1 MNFKALLVAQDEDA
15 ASTVAA
21 VLADFGMSVH
31 SCGYIEA
38 AERLASEP
46 FHIVIVDF
54 DHPQAA
60 FFCLQNT
67 AETTVTAAL
76 LSDKTK
82 VRNVFGA
89 GASFVLYKPI
99 SPSQAGATLRAAIA
113 LLKRERR
120 RAIRIPIQV
129 PVWLRV
135 QNSPEMEGVL
145 LDLSENGMEVLSP
158 QPLWPSGSVDFRFE
172 LDETLNVQARGEV
185 AWAKPNGQS
194 GIRFSDL
201 PDALKSRLVTWVADN
216 VKPEQ
221 HEVFEP
227 NCKLTDLSVG
237 GCYVETESP
246 FPERSGVALRLRADG
261 MEAATRGTVRV
272 MHPATGM
279 GIEFACI
286 TSEQREEVRHFVEFL
301 VGRPGVTPE
310 LTVAPIVAPSQ
321 ENHSLP
327 TLADQHDP
335 LLELLRNHE
344 RLNQPEFLQELRDQ
358 RSTQVSVD

>member
-21 VLADFGMSVH
+21 VLGDFGMTVH

-38 AERLASEP
+38 AERLTAEP
-46 FHIVIVDF
+46 FNIVIVDF

-67 AETTVTAAL
+67 AENTVTAAL

-113 LLKRERR
+113 ILKRERR
-120 RAIRIPIQV
+120 RAIRIPVQV

-135 QNSPEMEGVL
+135 QSSPEVEGVL
-145 LDLSENGMEVLSP
+145 LDLSESGMEVLSP
-158 QPLWPSGSVDFRFE
+158 QPLWPSGSVGFRFE
-172 LDETLNVQARGEV
+172 LDEALQVQGRAEV

-201 PDALKSRLVTWVADN
+201 SEALTSRLKDWVETN
-216 VKPEQ
+216 IKTETQ
-221 HEVFEP
+221 EEFEP

-237 GCYVETESP
+237 ACYVETESP
-246 FPERSGVALRLRADG
+246 FPERSGVALRLRAAG

-272 MHPATGM
+272 MHPAAGM

-286 TSEQREEVRHFVEFL
+286 TAEQREEVRNFIEFL
-301 VGRPGVTPE
+301 VGRPGVAPE
-310 LTVAPIVAPSQ
+310 LTVAPIVAPGD
-321 ENHSLP
+321 ENHSLAW
-327 TLADQHDP
+327 TGDQHDP

-344 RLNQPEFLQELRDQ
+344 RFSQPEFLQELREQ
-358 RSTQVSVD
+358 RSTQISAD

>member
-21 VLADFGMSVH
+21 VLGDFGMSVH

-38 AERLASEP
+38 AERLTAEP

-67 AETTVTAAL
+67 PEATVTAAL
-76 LSDKTK
+76 LSDKAK

-113 LLKRERR
+113 ILKRERR

-145 LDLSENGMEVLSP
+145 LDLSENGMEILSP
-158 QPLWPSGSVDFRFE
+158 QPLWPSGSIDFRFE
-172 LDETLNVQARGEV
+172 LTDTLNVQGRAEV

-194 GIRFSDL
+194 GIRFCDLSD
-201 PDALKSRLVTWVADN
+201 AIKSRLAAWVGAN
-216 VKPEQ
+216 VKTEQ
-221 HEVFEP
+221 QEIFEP

-246 FPERSGVALRLRADG
+246 FPERSGVALRLRTEG
-261 MEAATRGTVRV
+261 NETSTRGTVRV
-272 MHPATGM
+272 MHPASGM
-279 GIEFACI
+279 GIEFAS
-286 TSEQREEVRHFVEFL
+286 TTLEDREEVQRFIEFL
-301 VGRPGVTPE
+301 LGRPGTIPE
-310 LTVAPIVAPSQ
+310 LTVAPIVAPAQ

-327 TLADQHDP
+327 TAPDLHDP

-344 RLNQPEFLQELRDQ
+344 SLNQLEFLQELRDQ
-358 RSTQVSVD
+358 RSAQMSVD